1 MSIRQH
7 PSEKLWERSNSILK
21 ILKLSALLVLAFSLR
36 WACCQA
42 PALPPGQGTDLSV
55 NANEVSLDLVVHD
68 KKNRPVLDLKQ
79 EQIAVTDDGVP
90 VTLNSFRMASSQQKT
105 ERLITLVFD
114 RPGQVVGKTLEADP
128 SIMKNARDA
137 ADRILKML
145 PESGFSFSVLTVEGR
160 LHLQVP
166 FTPDRK
172 AIEEAVKTATKPVT
186 TLSGATI
193 SPTEKQLIAAA
204 LTGTDPSGKAVSAKD
219 RALDLTLLAA
229 LNDSGRIAQNQH
241 LRPFLAGLLA
251 LAQSQQQITQRKALV
266 FFTSFQGE
274 QIDSR
279 TRDAISSIVGS
290 ANQAG
295 ESIYVIDLNSAHVN
309 ATQMNANTAQVTGFS
324 PGSISDLTLTQGNF
338 GQPGNLIQMGN
349 LGNLALMEK
358 DVYND
363 DLRHLA
369 EGTGGSYITQI
380 HLQKALGKMIQDMTA
395 YYVASYIPPIK
406 EYDGKFRPVSV
417 KPLRAGL
424 KIRTRTGYLALPPRT
439 GAAAAPQQFELPLL
453 KILGASPLP
462 ADVTFRTAILRAG
475 DTPDGSVSTLAIEV
489 PFSTLEIRE
498 DSSTSLYWA
507 SLSIVA
513 NIKDKAGMVI
523 ERFSTDIPRHRV
535 TKNTP
540 LDNFGAIT
548 FQRHFLAPAGQYVLE
563 VAVLDHNSDRAGAR
577 RVEFEIPNPSGAPSL
592 GNMLLV
598 RQTEPFHAEDDP
610 AEPLRHG
617 DTRVIPN
624 LYGQLP
630 PGAKDISVFFTAH
643 SDPHAPQAATLKIQ
657 VFRDGKALG
666 GEPMISRQSSES
678 EFSSYLTRFAIN
690 PPVDGLYE
698 VKAILSQGG
707 KTAETSTSFTLS
719 GGQPA
724 TENEAAV
731 EISSTAPPRSAGPLA
746 ITFPTNPT
754 QRPSPDEL
762 KSIIADATQY
772 AMNYRASLPNFMCEQ
787 VTNRSVYTVNTN
799 GTKQWKH
806 RDKFIELL
814 TYFNH
819 EENRIML
826 ELELNGST
834 SHDDTDF
841 KGGVMSAGEF
851 GVAFSGLFSPSSK
864 ADFQWKETGVLGDGT
879 VQVFDYRVLREN
891 STITL
896 RVSSND
902 VVTVGYHGQ
911 VFIDS
916 STRMVR
922 RITQILDDVPKKYP
936 IQAASVSVDY
946 DYVVINNHDYMLP
959 VGAQVMTRKGR
970 WQTDLNEIEYRNF
983 HRFGSTVKI
992 LDYSPVAKP

>member
-1 MSIRQH
+1 MSICQH
-7 PSEKLWERSNSILK
+7 SSEKLWERCNSILK

-90 VTLNSFRMASSQQKT
+90 VTLNSFRQVSSQQKT

-114 RPGQVVGKTLEADP
+114 RPGQVVGKTQETDP
-128 SIMKNARDA
+128 TFMKSARDA
-137 ADRILKML
+137 ADRLLKML

-160 LHLQVP
+160 LRLQVP
-166 FTPDRK
+166 FTSDRK
-172 AIEEAVKTATKPVT
+172 AIEEAIKTATKPVIS
-186 TLSGATI
+186 LSGDTA
-193 SPTEKQLIAAA
+193 SQPEKQLIAAA
-204 LTGTDPSGKAVSAKD
+204 LTGTDPSGKAVSAKE
-219 RALDLTLLAA
+219 RALDLTLLTA
-229 LNDSGRIAQNQH
+229 LTDSGRITQNQH

-266 FFTSFQGE
+266 FFTSFQANR
-274 QIDSR
+274 IDSR
-279 TRDAISSIVGS
+279 TSDAIKSIIGS
-290 ANQAG
+290 ANLAG
-295 ESIYVIDLNSAHVN
+295 ESIYIVDLNSSGQSENQLSVRDLGALKINNVLTSG
-309 ATQMNANTAQVTGFS
+309 AQQYGQPSAQVKYTGFIENNQDNE
-324 PGSISDLTLTQGNF
+324 G
-338 GQPGNLIQMGN
+338 
-349 LGNLALMEK
+349 
-358 DVYND
+358 
-363 DLRHLA
+363 LRHLA
-369 EGTGGSYITQI
+369 EETGGTYVTKDR
-380 HLQKALGKMIQDMTA
+380 LQQMLKRMIQDMTA

-424 KIRTRTGYLALPPRT
+424 KIRTRTGYLALPPRVGT
-439 GAAAAPQQFELPLL
+439 AAVPQQFELPLL

-513 NIKDKAGMVI
+513 NIKDKTGMVI

-535 TKNTP
+535 IKNAQM
-540 LDNFGAIT
+540 DNFGAVT

-563 VAVLDHNSDRAGAR
+563 VAVLDHNSGRAGAR

-617 DTRVIPN
+617 DKRVMPN
-624 LYGQLP
+624 LSGQLP

-643 SDPHAPQAATLKIQ
+643 SDPQTPQAATLKIQ
-657 VFRDGKALG
+657 VFRNGKALG
-666 GEPMISRQSSES
+666 GAPMISHQSNES
-678 EFSSYLTRFAIN
+678 EFSSYLTSFAIN

-698 VKAILSQGG
+698 VKAIMDQGG
-707 KTAETSTSFTLS
+707 KTAETSTSFTLA

-731 EISSTAPPRSAGPLA
+731 EVSSAAPPRPAGPLV
-746 ITFPTNPT
+746 ITFPANPP
-754 QRPSPDEL
+754 QRPAPDEL
-762 KSIIADATQY
+762 KSILADATQY
-772 AMNYRASLPNFMCEQ
+772 AMNYRASLPNFICEQ
-787 VTNRSVYTVNTN
+787 VTNRSVYTANTN

-806 RDKFIELL
+806 RDKFTELL

-834 SHDDTDF
+834 SNDDTEY

-851 GVAFSGLFSPSSK
+851 GVAFSGLFSASSK

-916 STRMVR
+916 ATRMVR

-959 VGAQVMTRKGR
+959 ISEQVITRKGR

-992 LDYSPVAKP
+992 LDYSPIAHH